1 MEQTIQSFYAV
12 IPATVRYDVRITANA
27 KLLYGEITAL
37 CNSKGF
43 CWADNK
49 YFARLYSTS
58 ERTVQRWI
66 ESLVENGYIIKNYLY
81 DDNGA
86 PTERYI
92 SINVYRLSPG
102 DKNVVPPLTKMS
114 FPPHTPLQEENIL
127 NNNII
132 PPNPPAGISGEK
144 NSFSIDDYELSEAMK
159 SKVSEWVTYKKE
171 QHKFKYSEQ
180 GFKSFIKQLQNY
192 IESCGESNVIKAI
205 DEAMA
210 NGYKGVVWD
219 VLKRKK
225 KDKPEKSY
233 TSEQLNGMFNNLDY
247 EDL

>member
-1 MEQTIQSFYAV
+1 MEDLQQSFYAV
-12 IPATVRYDVRITANA
+12 IPADVRYDARLTANS

-37 CNSKGF
+37 CNMHGF
-43 CWADNK
+43 CWAKNE
-49 YFARLYSTS
+49 YFAKLYGTS
-58 ERTVQRWI
+58 ERSIQRWI
-66 ESLVENGYIIKNYLY
+66 DTLVSCGYIIKNYLR
-81 DDNGA
+81 DDSGA
-86 PTERYI
+86 LAERCI
-92 SINVYRLSPG
+92 SIQTYRLSPR
-102 DKNVVPPLTKMS
+102 DKNVVSPTTKMS
-114 FPPHTPLQEENIL
+114 SLNKDEYFKYY
-127 NNNII
+127 NNN
-132 PPNPPAGISGEK
+132 PPYPPKGISGEK
-144 NSFSIDDYELSEAMK
+144 NSFSIDDYGLSEAMK
-159 SKVSEWVTYKKE
+159 SKVSEWVEYKKE

-192 IESCGESNVIKAI
+192 IESCGENNVIKAI

>member
-66 ESLVENGYIIKNYLY
+66 ESLAENGYIIKNYLY

-102 DKNVVPPLTKMS
+102 DKNVVYPTTKMS
-114 FPPHTPLQEENIL
+114 PLNKDEYFKYYNNTPKSPQR
-127 NNNII
+127 
-132 PPNPPAGISGEK
+132 GISSEIT
-144 NSFSIDDYELSEAMK
+144 SFSIDDYELSEAMK
-159 SKVSEWVTYKKE
+159 SKVSEWVEYKKE

-180 GFKSFIKQLQNY
+180 GFKSCITQLQNY

-205 DEAMA
+205 DEALA

-233 TSEQLNGMFNNLDY
+233 TSDQLNGLFDNLNY

>member
-66 ESLVENGYIIKNYLY
+66 ESLAENGYIIKNYLY

-102 DKNVVPPLTKMS
+102 DKNVVTPLTKMS

-127 NNNII
+127 
-132 PPNPPAGISGEK
+132 K
-144 NSFSIDDYELSEAMK
+144 MK
-159 SKVSEWVTYKKE
+159 
-171 QHKFKYSEQ
+171 F
-180 GFKSFIKQLQNY
+180 
-192 IESCGESNVIKAI
+192 
-205 DEAMA
+205 
-210 NGYKGVVWD
+210 
-219 VLKRKK
+219 
-225 KDKPEKSY
+225 
-233 TSEQLNGMFNNLDY
+233 
-247 EDL
+247 

>member
-102 DKNVVPPLTKMS
+102 DKNVVYPTTKMS
-114 FPPHTPLQEENIL
+114 PLNKDEYFKYYNNTPKSPQR
-127 NNNII
+127 
-132 PPNPPAGISGEK
+132 GISSEIT
-144 NSFSIDDYELSEAMK
+144 SFSIDDYELSEAMK
-159 SKVSEWVTYKKE
+159 SKVSEWVEYKKE